1 MAAKVPEPVLPVP
14 RGADP
19 LQLGDGAAAAG
30 EAALR
35 LQVSIRSCHHGTI
48 MARLSAHRDKFFL
61 NGDAKYEHDKV
72 QRWYNWYG
80 RNIIQKYRSGMV
92 HM

>member
-1 MAAKVPEPVLPVP
+1 MA
-14 RGADP
+14 
-19 LQLGDGAAAAG
+19 
-30 EAALR
+30 
-35 LQVSIRSCHHGTI
+35 RSRHYHLS
-48 MARLSAHRDKFFL
+48 RLSAHRDKFFL

>member
-1 MAAKVPEPVLPVP
+1 MAPEVSEPSLPQP

-30 EAALR
+30 EAALG
-35 LQVSIRSCHHGTI
+35 LQVTILSCPVSA
-48 MARLSAHRDKFFL
+48 MPRLSAYRDKFFL
-61 NGDAKYEHDKV
+61 NGAAKYEQDKV

-80 RNIIQKYRSGMV
+80 RNIIQNYRSGMV
-92 HM
+92 L

>member
-1 MAAKVPEPVLPVP
+1 MAPEVSEPSLPQP

-30 EAALR
+30 EAALC
-35 LQVSIRSCHHGTI
+35 LQVTILSCHHVSA
-48 MARLSAHRDKFFL
+48 MPRLSAYRDKFFL
-61 NGDAKYEHDKV
+61 NGAAKYEQDKV

-80 RNIIQKYRSGMV
+80 RNIIQNYRSGMV
-92 HM
+92 L